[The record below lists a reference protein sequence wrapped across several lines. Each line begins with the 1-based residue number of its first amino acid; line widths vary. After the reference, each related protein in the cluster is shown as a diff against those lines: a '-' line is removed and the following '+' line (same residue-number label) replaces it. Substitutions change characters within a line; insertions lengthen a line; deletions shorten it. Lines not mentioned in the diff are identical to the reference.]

1 MFCVPAITINN
12 TSNSAAGTG
21 RLAGQV
27 AYISG
32 ASRGIGRAIALAYAA
47 EGAAL
52 YLTATNPELLA
63 SAASEA
69 EQAGGTARFEAFDVG
84 NPDQCAA
91 AAEHAISA
99 YGQVD
104 ILVNSASVYIAQ
116 RFLDYELADF
126 ARAMQVNL
134 FGAISLMQAL
144 LPQMLERGHG
154 RIINVASTAAK
165 WASPNRSAYSA
176 SKHALV
182 GITKCVALETGALGV
197 TVNAI
202 CPGPVETDM
211 LEELISRRAAIDG
224 KPNDV
229 VRDAMRNGPAIKRFL
244 DPAEIAALAVYLAS
258 PEAGGMTGQSLCLD
272 GGTLFL

>member
-1 MFCVPAITINN
+1 MYNATISN
-12 TSNSAAGTG
+12 TSNSAARTG
-21 RLAGQV
+21 RLAGRV
-27 AYISG
+27 AYVSG
-32 ASRGIGRAIALAYAA
+32 ASRGIGRAIALAFAA

-52 YLTATNPELLA
+52 YLTATNADLLA

-116 RFLDYELADF
+116 RFLDYALADF
-126 ARAMQVNL
+126 ERAMRVNL

-182 GITKCVALETGALGV
+182 GITKCVALETGARGV

-229 VRDAMRNGPAIKRFL
+229 VREAMRNGPAIKRFL

-258 PEAGGMTGQSLCLD
+258 PEAAGMTGQSLCLD